1 MAQRLDHKL
10 ECADCGT
17 IYLDI
22 PADVTSSTPIHC
34 SSCGN
39 FLGSWGDLEMDF
51 AKQGGQHGIFRME
64 QGVITRVDDAAQALR
79 SANENKPPMKS
90 DEIV

>member
-1 MAQRLDHKL
+1 
-10 ECADCGT
+10 
-17 IYLDI
+17 
-22 PADVTSSTPIHC
+22 
-34 SSCGN
+34 
-39 FLGSWGDLEMDF
+39 MDF